1 MTSKMEFQLDRIQIA
16 VKEFLEEGDWK
27 RKGLETYV
35 LAQDCWF
42 KITVERDDT
51 PGEDI

>member
-1 MTSKMEFQLDRIQIA
+1 MNEVDFQLDKIQQA
-16 VKEFLEEGDWK
+16 VKEFLEVGDWK

-42 KITVERDDT
+42 KIVVEKDIS
-51 PGEDI
+51 PVEDI